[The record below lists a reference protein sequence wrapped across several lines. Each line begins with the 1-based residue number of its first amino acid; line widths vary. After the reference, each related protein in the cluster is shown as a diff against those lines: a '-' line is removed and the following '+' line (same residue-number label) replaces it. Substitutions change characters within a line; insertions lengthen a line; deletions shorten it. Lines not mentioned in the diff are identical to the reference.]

1 MPKTI
6 NESPDYTLLVD
17 ADSTTGAK
25 VVTCAIRHEYGV
37 DSRTI
42 DVVAASQAAVAALA
56 SAGIVLTAA
65 QVRQVW
71 RQLAVQSLAQAKT
84 AGGWS

>member
-17 ADSTTGAK
+17 ADSTTGSK
-25 VVTCAIRHEYGV
+25 VVNCAIRPEYGV

>member
-56 SAGIVLTAA
+56 SAGAA